1 VNHRGLTLALAALVA
16 LLLGG
21 CGNLGYYLQ
30 SAEGQL
36 DILWRARPVPE
47 VMADSTTSPELR
59 GRLRVAREARE
70 FASREL
76 GLPDNRSYRSY
87 ADLQRPYVV
96 WNVFATPELSIRLRE
111 WCFPVAGCVSYRGYF
126 AESDADAYG
135 AGLRAEGYDVFVSG
149 VPAYSTLGWF
159 SDPLLSTFLRYPDA
173 EVVRIMFHELAHQVV
188 YVPDDSMFNESFA
201 TAVEM
206 EGMRRW
212 LERTGSAEQRAVYQ
226 EIQERRRQFIALVVR
241 QRARLEEMYSSDLPD
256 DAKRAGKRRILD
268 QLRVEYLGLKATWGG
283 YAGYDRWFAQDIG
296 NAQLASVATYTDLV
310 PAFQALLA
318 REGGDLPRFYGSVA
332 EMARL
337 PKPDRDAR
345 LAELAGGGAGAA
357 VSAPAPGGAG
367 S

>member
-1 VNHRGLTLALAALVA
+1 MNRRGLVRALAALPA

-47 VMADSTTSPELR
+47 VMADATTSPELR
-59 GRLRVAREARE
+59 GRLRVAQEARE
-70 FASREL
+70 FASRDL
-76 GLPDNRSYRSY
+76 GLPENGSYRSY

-96 WNVFATPELSIRLRE
+96 WNVFASPELSIRLKE

-126 AESDADAYG
+126 AEADADAYG

-159 SDPLLSTFLRYPDA
+159 DDPLLSTFLRYPDA

-188 YVPDDSMFNESFA
+188 YVPDDSVFNESFA

-212 LERTGSAEQRAVYQ
+212 LERAGSAEQRTLYH
-226 EIQERRRQFIALVVR
+226 EIRERRSQFIALVVR
-241 QRARLEEMYSSDLPD
+241 HRVQLEEIYASNLTGDE
-256 DAKRAGKRRILD
+256 KRAGKRRVLAG
-268 QLRVEYLGLKATWGG
+268 LRTDYQALKAAWGG
-283 YAGYDRWFAQDIG
+283 YAGFDRWFAQDIG
-296 NAQLASVATYTDLV
+296 NAQLASVATYTELV

-318 REGGDLPRFYGSVA
+318 RDGGDLPRFYRSVA

-357 VSAPAPGGAG
+357 AKPAPASAG